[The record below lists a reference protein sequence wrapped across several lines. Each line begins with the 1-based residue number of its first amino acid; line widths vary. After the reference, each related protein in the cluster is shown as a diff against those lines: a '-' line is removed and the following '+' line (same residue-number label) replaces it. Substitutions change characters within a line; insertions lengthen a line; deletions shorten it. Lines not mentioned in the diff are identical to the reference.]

1 LRRKIT
7 IISALCLL
15 VGATAAY
22 GATALNDYSGTNNTF
37 SKGAGTA
44 KKPVGISFKQ
54 DLRAKNP
61 DSTKAAF
68 VLVNITS
75 KFYGVKSQ
83 AVAGHFPTCSASKMV
98 ALKSDSFCPKAS
110 KFATG
115 TVDAF
120 LGDPTLTMSTRI
132 PCHPGLDVF
141 NAGGN
146 KLWFL
151 FTTSPTRTCA
161 GLHTGDTAP
170 YSGTVK
176 QQGKWQVTNVPL
188 PPDISTKVANQP
200 NFYGSLVHEVL
211 KWGKVT
217 NKFKGKSY
225 ANNVSFACL
234 KGKRP
239 WEVDFT
245 AVDGSGHRVT
255 QKVTGKAAC

>member
-22 GATALNDYSGTNNTF
+22 GATAINDYSGTSNTF
-37 SKGAGTA
+37 AKGAGTP
-44 KKPVGISFKQ
+44 KKPVATSFKQ
-54 DLRAKNP
+54 DLRAKNL

-83 AVAGHFPTCSASKMV
+83 AVSGHFPTCSASRMV

-120 LGDPTLTMSTRI
+120 LGDPTLANSSRI

-141 NAGGN
+141 NAGGG
-146 KLWFL
+146 KLWFF

-170 YSGTVK
+170 YPGTVK

-200 NFYGSLVHEVL
+200 NFYGSLAHEVL
-211 KWGKVT
+211 TWSKVT

-225 ANNVSFACL
+225 ADNVSFACQN
-234 KGKRP
+234 GKRP

-255 QKVTGKAAC
+255 QKVTGASKC